1 MKTVHLKIISI
12 TSVLLISFAIVAQS
26 PGGGDGQVIATTLF
40 SDGSTNVWT
49 QADLLAALQLINR
62 KYHRDCESGEGRRAW
77 HGRLMREMVATND
90 AGELVKTEYHDD
102 GQTFTFTGRVV
113 SAAVAV
119 SNANSR
125 LSTTMTRGVPREL
138 AKARMRRAQEKA
150 AVSNVTI
157 AVEANVR

>member
-1 MKTVHLKIISI
+1 MKTVIAVFVF
-12 TSVLLISFAIVAQS
+12 VLCVGIYADDPAPQA
-26 PGGGDGQVIATTLF
+26 GGVVATTLF

-62 KYHRDCESGEGRRAW
+62 KYHRDCETGSGRAAW
-77 HGRLMREMVATND
+77 HGR
-90 AGELVKTEYHDD
+90 TEYHDD
-102 GQTFTFTGRVV
+102 GQTFTFTSRVV

-138 AKARMRRAQEKA
+138 AKARMRRAQEKSV
-150 AVSNVTI
+150 VSNVTVS
-157 AVEANVR
+157 VEANVR

>member
-1 MKTVHLKIISI
+1 MKIII
-12 TSVLLISFAIVAQS
+12 AVFVFVLCVGIYADDPAPQT
-26 PGGGDGQVIATTLF
+26 GGVVATTLF

-62 KYHRDCESGEGRRAW
+62 KYHRDCETGEGRRAW
-77 HGRLMREMVATND
+77 HGRLRRETVATND
-90 AGELVKTEYHDD
+90 VGELVKTEYHDD
-102 GQTFTFTGRVV
+102 GQTFTFTSRVV
-113 SAAVAV
+113 TAAVAV

-157 AVEANVR
+157 SIEANVR

>member
-1 MKTVHLKIISI
+1 MKTVIAVFVF
-12 TSVLLISFAIVAQS
+12 VLCVGIYADDPAPQA
-26 PGGGDGQVIATTLF
+26 GGVVATTLF

-62 KYHRDCESGEGRRAW
+62 KYHRDCETGSGRAAW
-77 HGRLMREMVATND
+77 HGRLRRETVATND
-90 AGELVKTEYHDD
+90 VGELVKTEYHDD
-102 GQTFTFTGRVV
+102 GQTFTFTSRVV

-138 AKARMRRAQEKA
+138 AKARMRRAQEKSV
-150 AVSNVTI
+150 VSNVTVS
-157 AVEANVR
+157 VEANVR